1 MKNQKNFIK
10 TTLVAGALI
19 SGGAALNV
27 QAENAFTANLLG
39 SGSEVRSAL
48 STKLFTPIPD
58 LKFELKCGEATQE
71 SKTKEAKCGEAN
83 KESKTKEAKCGEG
96 RCGEGEK
103 KAEKSSEKKADLKT
117 EQKTEK
123 KAEKKSESKSSEAKC
138 GEGKC
143 GTF

>member
-39 SGSEVRSAL
+39 SGSEVRTAL
-48 STKLFTPIPD
+48 STDIFTPIPD
-58 LKFELKCGEATQE
+58 LMFELKCGEGKRGEAAKE
-71 SKTKEAKCGEAN
+71 SKT

-96 RCGEGEK
+96 KCGEGEK
-103 KAEKSSEKKADLKT
+103 KAEKKADVKV
-117 EQKTEK
+117 EK
-123 KAEKKSESKSSEAKC
+123 KAEKKSESKGAEAKC

>member
-39 SGSEVRSAL
+39 SGSEVRTAL
-48 STKLFTPIPD
+48 STDIFTPIPD
-58 LKFELKCGEATQE
+58 LMFELKCGEGKRGEAAKE
-71 SKTKEAKCGEAN
+71 SKTKE
-83 KESKTKEAKCGEG
+83 SKSKEAKCGEG
-96 RCGEGEK
+96 KCGEGEK
-103 KAEKSSEKKADLKT
+103 KAEKKADVKV
-117 EQKTEK
+117 EK
-123 KAEKKSESKSSEAKC
+123 KAEKKSESKGAEAKC

>member
-39 SGSEVRSAL
+39 SGSEVRAAL
-48 STKLFTPIPD
+48 GTDLFTPIPD
-58 LKFELKCGEATQE
+58 LKFELKCGEAT
-71 SKTKEAKCGEAN
+71 

-96 RCGEGEK
+96 KCGEGEK
-103 KAEKSSEKKADLKT
+103 KAEKSSEKKADV
-117 EQKTEK
+117 KTEK

>member
-10 TTLVAGALI
+10 TTLVASALI

-48 STKLFTPIPD
+48 STNLFTPIPD
-58 LKFELKCGEATQE
+58 LKFELKCGEAT
-71 SKTKEAKCGEAN
+71 

-96 RCGEGEK
+96 KCGEGEK
-103 KAEKSSEKKADLKT
+103 KAEKSSEKKADV
-117 EQKTEK
+117 KTEK

>member
-39 SGSEVRSAL
+39 SGSEVRTAL
-48 STKLFTPIPD
+48 STDIFTPIPD
-58 LKFELKCGEATQE
+58 LMFELKCGEG
-71 SKTKEAKCGEAN
+71 KCGEAAKESKT

-96 RCGEGEK
+96 EK
-103 KAEKSSEKKADLKT
+103 KAEKKADVKV
-117 EQKTEK
+117 EK
-123 KAEKKSESKSSEAKC
+123 KAEKKSESKGAEAKC